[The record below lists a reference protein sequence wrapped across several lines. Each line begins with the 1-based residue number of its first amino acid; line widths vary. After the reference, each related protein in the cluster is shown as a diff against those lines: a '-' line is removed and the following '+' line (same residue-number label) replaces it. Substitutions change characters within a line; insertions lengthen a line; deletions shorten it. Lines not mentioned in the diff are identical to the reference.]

1 VQLNDS
7 FLYAPNGRY
16 NSTAARRHTICHE
29 LGHAMGLDHT
39 NTGSCMN
46 HSQFAVFHYV
56 TPIRSDVRR
65 LKRIYR
71 HSDRQTT
78 ISSASVSSEGFVA
91 PAALPSL
98 RSADAAGE
106 TVTVQKLN
114 DGRKMVTFITWV
126 KN

>member
-1 VQLNDS
+1 
-7 FLYAPNGRY
+7 
-16 NSTAARRHTICHE
+16 
-29 LGHAMGLDHT
+29 
-39 NTGSCMN
+39 
-46 HSQFAVFHYV
+46 V
-56 TPIRSDVRR
+56 TPIRSDFRR
-65 LKRIYR
+65 LKRIYSHR
-71 HSDRQTT
+71 DRQTT
-78 ISSASVSSEGFVA
+78 ISHASVSSEGFVA